1 MYLQHTH
8 NFPCLLNVKNE
19 LCAPFSNNYPPVAL
33 LDGLLF
39 FNLSCWWTLPS
50 RPILLQ
56 WKICWLG
63 YLEIAYFN
71 WPVQGCHQDFKALG
85 IDRVLTSYTC
95 MKLFWNSLVSY
106 LKIAAGHA
114 HTDCNSPRALVA
126 ALNETLMSNDN
137 FKSALP
143 LTILAD
149 LPFRIV
155 GDRMTLSKCGA
166 RATLIECRALPIFGL
181 IIIAG
186 FTRYTFLMSIFIYTN
201 HSTSMAGPCITC
213 CNKAYHS

>member
-1 MYLQHTH
+1 MNCVPPFQITTPLWHYSIVCCFSIYHVGGL
-8 NFPCLLNVKNE
+8 CL
-19 LCAPFSNNYPPVAL
+19 P
-33 LDGLLF
+33 DQLF
-39 FNLSCWWTLPS
+39 YSERFVDWGN
-50 RPILLQ
+50 
-56 WKICWLG
+56 
-63 YLEIAYFN
+63 LEIAYFN
-71 WPVQGCHQDFKALG
+71 WPAQGCHQDFKALG
-85 IDRVLTSYTC
+85 IGRVLTSYTC
-95 MKLFWNSLVSY
+95 MKLFCNSLVSY
-106 LKIAAGHA
+106 LKIAGGHA
-114 HTDCNSPRALVA
+114 HTDCNSPLALVA

-166 RATLIECRALPIFGL
+166 RATLIECCALSIFGL

-201 HSTSMAGPCITC
+201 HSISMAGPCITC

>member
-1 MYLQHTH
+1 
-8 NFPCLLNVKNE
+8 
-19 LCAPFSNNYPPVAL
+19 
-33 LDGLLF
+33 
-39 FNLSCWWTLPS
+39 
-50 RPILLQ
+50 
-56 WKICWLG
+56 
-63 YLEIAYFN
+63 
-71 WPVQGCHQDFKALG
+71 
-85 IDRVLTSYTC
+85 

-166 RATLIECRALPIFGL
+166 RATLIECCALSIFGL

-201 HSTSMAGPCITC
+201 HSTSMRSLH
-213 CNKAYHS
+213 YLL

>member
-1 MYLQHTH
+1 MTY
-8 NFPCLLNVKNE
+8 FRGSLLSW
-19 LCAPFSNNYPPVAL
+19 FSSNRKKRMIKDPRSWV
-33 LDGLLF
+33 
-39 FNLSCWWTLPS
+39 
-50 RPILLQ
+50 PI
-56 WKICWLG
+56 G
-63 YLEIAYFN
+63 Y
-71 WPVQGCHQDFKALG
+71 
-85 IDRVLTSYTC
+85 
-95 MKLFWNSLVSY
+95 SLVSY
-106 LKIAAGHA
+106 LKIAGGHA
-114 HTDCNSPRALVA
+114 HTDCNSPLALVA

-155 GDRMTLSKCGA
+155 GDRMTLSECGA
-166 RATLIECRALPIFGL
+166 RATLIECCALSIFGL